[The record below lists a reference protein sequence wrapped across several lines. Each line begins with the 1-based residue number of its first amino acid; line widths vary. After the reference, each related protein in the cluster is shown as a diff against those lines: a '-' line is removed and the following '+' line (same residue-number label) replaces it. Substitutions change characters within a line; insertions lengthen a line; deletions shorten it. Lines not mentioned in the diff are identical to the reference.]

1 MQSDTAKAKQA
12 VLAYMERQGQA
23 TTAELG
29 EVIAQVLGDGFT
41 EGKAAGAIRM
51 CVEEAGS
58 PIIRLGRG
66 LYQYQ
71 PQTEAASS
79 CAAQAQPEQAFA
91 QKAAIDRV
99 MAEALQLAKAHIREQ
114 LDLYALDAQAF
125 AYASRIID
133 QFNRAVESD

>member
-66 LYQYQ
+66 LYQYRV
-71 PQTEAASS
+71 ARLRRRLLARGLGR
-79 CAAQAQPEQAFA
+79 PEKRWARFT
-91 QKAAIDRV
+91 DV
-99 MAEALQLAKAHIREQ
+99 
-114 LDLYALDAQAF
+114 
-125 AYASRIID
+125 
-133 QFNRAVESD
+133 